1 MAHKKNSDVINQSS
15 SDLLNIFRTGLL
27 RGAGVDTK
35 QLKKRPLIAI
45 ANSHSELTT
54 GHAHLKGLGEKV
66 KQGVLAAGGEF
77 AEFNVPAPC
86 DGIAMAHDGMRYVL
100 AQRDLIA
107 DMVETHVR
115 SQAFDAVV
123 FIAGCD
129 KINPAMMMAMA
140 RLDLP
145 SLYLAGGPGQTNI
158 RNTPK
163 FSGSIDHGDYFDQPE
178 QLKETLSCASCG
190 ACEIMGTANT
200 FQSLAEVLGIC
211 LPGSANIPAWHAD
224 KLIAARATGEHIV
237 KLFEMNITA
246 RQIMTKSAFENAV
259 IMNMAIGGSTN
270 ATLHL
275 PAIAHAAGIDLD
287 LTAFEQVDHIPTLL
301 AISPNGPWGVQDL
314 WAAGGMPAVMKMMQE
329 DLHTDCLTVT
339 GQPLIDTINNAKVLN
354 PKVIPTKEN
363 AHRKMPGIAVL
374 RGNIAPQGCVI
385 KQAGVK
391 PELMKTSGPA
401 LCFDNEDEIINL
413 LQSGQFPEG
422 RIIVLRYMGPKGAPG
437 MPEMLGATLAL
448 KAAGLGASA
457 LITDGRFSG
466 ATSGPCVGHIC
477 PEASD
482 GGLIAFIEDGDIITI
497 DIDNRSIHC
506 DISEQELAKRQANWS
521 PLQKEV
527 AVGFMQ
533 RYRKHVKTAAEG
545 AILD

>member
-1 MAHKKNSDVINQSS
+1 MTNKKNSEILYNSS
-15 SDLLNIFRTGLL
+15 SNLLNTFRSGLIK
-27 RGAGVDTK
+27 GAGYDMEK
-35 QLKKRPLIAI
+35 IKKRPLIAI
-45 ANSHSELTT
+45 ANSHSELTA
-54 GHAHLKGLGEKV
+54 GHAHLKGLGDRV
-66 KQGVLAAGGEF
+66 KQGILAAGGEF

-86 DGIAMAHDGMRYVL
+86 DGVAMAHDGMRYVL

-107 DMVETHVR
+107 DIVETHVR

-129 KINPAMMMAMA
+129 KINPGMMMAMG

-145 SLYLAGGPGQTNI
+145 SLYLAGGPGQMNI
-158 RNTPK
+158 RNAPK
-163 FSGSIDHGDYFDQPE
+163 FSGSIDHGDYFDSPLE
-178 QLKETLSCASCG
+178 LKESFNCASCG

-200 FQSLAEVLGIC
+200 FQCLAEVLGIC
-211 LPGSANIPAWHAD
+211 LPGSSNIPAWHSD
-224 KLIAARATGEHIV
+224 KQIAARATGEHIV
-237 KLFEMNITA
+237 RLVKKKITA
-246 RQIMTKSAFENAV
+246 RQVMTKEAFENAY

-275 PAIAHAAGIDLD
+275 PAIAHSAGIDLD
-287 LTAFEQVDHIPTLL
+287 ITAFENLDHIPTLL
-301 AISPNGPWGVQDL
+301 AISPNGPWGIQDL
-314 WAAGGMPAVMKMMQE
+314 WAAGGMPAVMKVMQN
-329 DLHTDCLTVT
+329 DLNTDCLTVT

-354 PKVIPTKEN
+354 SAVIPN
-363 AHRKMPGIAVL
+363 RDNPHRTMPGIAVL
-374 RGNIAPQGCVI
+374 RGNVAPDGCVI

-391 PELMKTSGPA
+391 PELMKTTGPA
-401 LCFDNEDEIINL
+401 LCFDSEEEAITL
-413 LQSGQFPEG
+413 LQTGKIPKG
-422 RIIVLRYMGPKGAPG
+422 CIIVLRYMGPKGAPG

-448 KAAGLGASA
+448 KAAGLGSTA

-497 DIDNRSIHC
+497 DIENRSIHC
-506 DISEQELAKRQANWS
+506 EIADDELAKRKAGWT
-521 PLQKEV
+521 PLEKEV
-527 AVGFMQ
+527 GFGYMR
-533 RYRKHVKTAAEG
+533 RYRKHVKTASEG